1 MSVSLYRRYRPADFT
16 KLIGQDHI
24 VRTLTNQIK
33 NGRVSHAY
41 LFTGTRGT
49 GKTSTA
55 KIFAKAVNCLSP
67 VNGSP
72 CGKCEVCE
80 ALSNPANL
88 DVIEIDA
95 ASNNGVEEIRTLR
108 ENVNFAPTVGRYKVY
123 IIDEVHMLTTSAFN
137 ALLKTIEEPPPH
149 VIFILATTEVHK
161 LPQTIL
167 SRCQRFDFRL
177 VSEKL
182 LKEHIARIFGE
193 IGVKADDRA
202 LELIAR
208 HGEGSVRD
216 TISLADMLVSF
227 SDGTLTGT
235 DVEEA
240 LGLTSFE
247 TLTTIAQKILTGDV
261 AGLLKAIEVAES
273 TGKNLTTLAKDLS
286 EFMLSLVSVVNLPRE
301 ALTLSDAEY
310 ARCKEIAD
318 KADANRIVKV
328 IEILSALDGEMRYT
342 VQPRIIFTAILVK
355 AASMHTDVSLEG
367 SLSRIRTLE
376 KRLEELEKKG
386 ITVAKDTKTDVK
398 PQITEKVAVEA
409 PKPSIADSPLLK
421 RAKVMDVAPV
431 GEPDDEVKS
440 MVDTLIEILRD
451 KGEKLLAAIIS
462 TEKSYALT
470 GDKVLT
476 VYPSGAEA
484 QEMLESKTEPLIAA
498 AKSAGA
504 TSFRIA
510 DRKPEV
516 KGSALDENVKR
527 SLGGVFGSALK
538 FK

>member
-1 MSVSLYRRYRPADFT
+1 MSVSLYRRYRPADFN

-55 KIFAKAVNCLSP
+55 KIFAKAVNCLNP

-137 ALLKTIEEPPPH
+137 ALLKTIEEPPSH

-227 SDGTLTGT
+227 SDGTLTGS

-247 TLTTIAQKILTGDV
+247 TLTAIAEKIITGDV
-261 AGLLKAIEVAES
+261 AGLLNAIEVAEAA
-273 TGKNLTTLAKDLS
+273 GKNLTTLAKDLS
-286 EFMLSLVSVVNLPRE
+286 EFMLTLVSVINLPRE
-301 ALTLSDAEY
+301 AVNLSDAEY
-310 ARCKEIAD
+310 AVCKEIANI
-318 KADANRIVKV
+318 ADGNRIVKV
-328 IEILSALDGEMRYT
+328 LEILSTLDGEMRYT

-376 KRLEELEKKG
+376 KRLEELEKNG
-386 ITVAKDTKTDVK
+386 ITVAKDTKIDVK
-398 PQITEKVAVEA
+398 PQKTENVAVEA
-409 PKPSIADSPLLK
+409 PKPSIAESPLLK

-451 KGEKLLAAIIS
+451 KGERLLAAIIS

-484 QEMLESKTEPLIAA
+484 QEMLTNKLEPLIAA

-504 TSFRIA
+504 SSFRIA
-510 DRKPEV
+510 DRKPET
-516 KGSALDENVKR
+516 KGASLDEKVKR
-527 SLGGVFGSALK
+527 NLGSVFGSALK